1 MTQQQNTQQNIINV
15 LELDLNE
22 IQVTGDRGW
31 NNKQETEIV
40 HNINRFVAAAKEQ
53 YQNGDYK
60 SAYSNMRTYVTT
72 KNKLYNHLIDDFDL
86 EDALYDIHIYF
97 KEMYQQ

>member
-1 MTQQQNTQQNIINV
+1 MAQQQNTINV

-40 HNINRFVAAAKEQ
+40 HNINRFAAAAKE
-53 YQNGDYK
+53 
-60 SAYSNMRTYVTT
+60 
-72 KNKLYNHLIDDFDL
+72 
-86 EDALYDIHIYF
+86 
-97 KEMYQQ
+97 